1 MSDQPRYEII
11 GGLERTAPPTWVETA
26 QLVAAELAPS
36 MAGALI
42 GAALGNAPGA
52 AAGGAGGSA
61 IGNMWAQNL
70 RREMGLSDE
79 IAPGELF
86 AATATGAI
94 PLGKFAKAGVM
105 AKTAIRGA
113 QGSAMAGGDVAIRTF
128 FDEKRLPTEQ
138 EWKSA
143 LLFGGIMGGTLGAAE
158 AKFFRDTGLPAEE
171 GMTRKDIQH
180 KLVDHTDKVLLLE
193 NKEAKRLKGDIIYG
207 EGETT
212 LYEKPVDQSVQ
223 RQHPSY
229 IEESLTPEQIERW
242 SKGKLTEEDKLNAMD
257 AVIVTLEDAS
267 VKALEQVPTDALPRN
282 IISQSELRTASW
294 FQEANQPKVE
304 PDIIGTKPARITPDT
319 ITDLKAAMTGGTQ
332 EMPELEDLRLI
343 RSGIN
348 AIDEAQRKG
357 GGAAGAL
364 VKGQK
369 QKRRDL
375 LAAEKQIH
383 SQLPEDMGLAQ
394 GYTDQYKKVIE
405 LEDAIDQVETL
416 AQSAPKSER
425 GKYIAAARKMKR
437 ELHEARTQLT
447 KEEQMAQDIMP
458 ANKFAQYVASGGLM
472 AGLPVAYFQD
482 DDDEYSLA
490 SGFSIAAGVTGLL
503 MAIALGKSSKNISRA
518 LRDQAKG
525 LRMPKTK
532 QVKVKGQT
540 KTRVPVEDQP
550 LDYSEGVVRNADT
563 SPYQHS
569 NWKTLRSH
577 ATKLAEHVG
586 GTLSRRLKI
595 LDRKLNTYFQDAESK
610 INTMKRDM
618 KIQSLFMYAMEDA
631 AKKGGFMDEFR
642 RAWGMEGTE
651 SAQAIAK
658 LFDANKQAVTASA
671 RILAKKQGIKDAD
684 GITLGFGDGS
694 GDYTYSMYRKA
705 MDTLFDELG
714 ESGMDVGYRA
724 GYNPRLVKDY
734 NQFRTYLEQRGAN
747 YKPVLDAALEGYAKK
762 HNKTVADLS
771 AHEEAQVLSR
781 LFAQMRGN
789 EGKPGFAQQ
798 RVFTKIDDEMMDAY
812 EDPGRALSSYISQ
825 ASEKSVARKFLGKGL
840 GKGEFDTGIQNI
852 DESLAGRMA
861 QAIGKE
867 HGIETP
873 EQLAELQEIIQKR
886 FNSAPVDP
894 LVQLWRNSNYFTT
907 IANVGTT
914 ITQLMDLVN
923 TFYFA
928 GAGNTFRT
936 MLNRGKKDWFNEMGL
951 DHQNSVDFGAT
962 GGGLNTFLDWMLNT
976 TKFNQLD
983 KWAKNVSLEAL
994 YKKYKGK
1001 ATQDA
1006 GALMEELTGEFGAP
1020 RAKEIVKKLQDW
1032 DGAIDGS
1039 TPTPP
1044 EIQHLLFAKAADFLP
1059 LSRLEMPGAAE
1070 GKFAPLFYQL
1080 KTYTIKQLD
1089 IYREINQGGIQK
1101 AVRLLAD
1108 KKPKEAA
1115 EVALPALKGLAGYG
1129 AMLAMAGATTDTIKD
1144 MMYGRPTEL
1153 DDTVKNNLFRLAL
1166 INRYH
1171 VYKAERDGLGKAFLD
1186 YIMPATTT
1194 VDRLSKDVSA
1204 FAAGEDF
1211 KGHALQGTIL
1221 DPIYW
1226 GMEGMGGYE
1235 KTHR

>member
-1 MSDQPRYEII
+1 MAIRQVPLSEA
-11 GGLERTAPPTWVETA
+11 LEKGYRIVESPTVGRTAPPTWVETA
-26 QLVAAELAPS
+26 QLVATELAPS
-36 MAGALI
+36 MAGALV
-42 GAALGNAPGA
+42 GAAAGPWGA

-171 GMTRKDIQH
+171 GMTRQQLKDNTERLALDNIYYRDAEWEVMDSAPPWMKETPL
-180 KLVDHTDKVLLLE
+180 KLT
-193 NKEAKRLKGDIIYG
+193 NKNAG
-207 EGETT
+207 ELAEEVVG
-212 LYEKPVDQSVQ
+212 KA
-223 RQHPSY
+223 
-229 IEESLTPEQIERW
+229 ESL
-242 SKGKLTEEDKLNAMD
+242 
-257 AVIVTLEDAS
+257 
-267 VKALEQVPTDALPRN
+267 ALEAIDQVPTQNLPRD
-282 IISQSELRTASW
+282 ILSQSEIRTGSW

-343 RSGIN
+343 RSGID

-357 GGAAGAL
+357 GGTAGAL

-425 GKYIAAARKMKR
+425 GKHLAAARKMKR

-447 KEEQMAQDIMP
+447 KEEQMAKDIMP

-503 MAIALGKSSKNISRA
+503 MAIALGKSGKNISRA

-907 IANVGTT
+907 IANFGTT

-928 GAGNTFRT
+928 GDKGKPLSGIMRTFQT

-962 GGGLNTFLDWMLNT
+962 GGGLNTFLNWMLNT
-976 TKFNQLD
+976 VGFNQVD

-1108 KKPKEAA
+1108 NKPKEAA

-1153 DDTVKNNLFRLAL
+1153 DDTVKNNLLRLAL

>member
-1 MSDQPRYEII
+1 MSIDTEKYDYDFGFASADPV
-11 GGLERTAPPTWVETA
+11 RTAPPTWVETA
-26 QLVAAELAPS
+26 QLVATELAPS
-36 MAGALI
+36 MAGALM
-42 GAALGNAPGA
+42 GAAAEPWGA

-128 FDEKRLPTEQ
+128 FDERRLPTEQ

-171 GMTRKDIQH
+171 GQTRNELQEAAAKQRNEKLAKGEDTNWAKELVQGENKDA
-180 KLVDHTDKVLLLE
+180 TDSATIANAAITAGEQAMMDALDNVPVSSLPHHVLEQSEVPSTAWTQSPEKLLLY
-193 NKEAKRLKGDIIYG
+193 KRDVMG
-207 EGETT
+207 
-212 LYEKPVDQSVQ
+212 
-223 RQHPSY
+223 
-229 IEESLTPEQIERW
+229 
-242 SKGKLTEEDKLNAMD
+242 
-257 AVIVTLEDAS
+257 VT
-267 VKALEQVPTDALPRN
+267 
-282 IISQSELRTASW
+282 
-294 FQEANQPKVE
+294 
-304 PDIIGTKPARITPDT
+304 PARITPDT
-319 ITDLKAAMTGGTQ
+319 IADLKAAMTGGTQ
-332 EMPELEDLRLI
+332 EMPILDDLKLVRDGLD
-343 RSGIN
+343 
-348 AIDEAQRKG
+348 AIEETRQKG
-357 GGAAGAL
+357 GGKAGAL
-364 VKGQK
+364 VKA
-369 QKRRDL
+369 QKRKEQEL
-375 LAAEKQIH
+375 QAMHKNLAD
-383 SQLPEDMGLAQ
+383 QLPQEMGLSHEYMALNNRL
-394 GYTDQYKKVIE
+394 TE
-405 LEDAIDQVETL
+405 LQDTLSSVETL
-416 AQSAPKSER
+416 ARSAPKSER
-425 GKYIAAARKMKR
+425 GKHIAAARKIRKEMQDT
-437 ELHEARTQLT
+437 RTQLT

-503 MAIALGKSSKNISRA
+503 MAIALGKSGKNISRA
-518 LRDQAKG
+518 LRNQAKG

-586 GTLSRRLKI
+586 GTLSRRLKNLHPVI
-595 LDRKLNTYFQDAESK
+595 NKVFQQAESK

-962 GGGLNTFLDWMLNT
+962 GGGLNKALDWMLSAT
-976 TKFNQLD
+976 GFNQLD

-1108 KKPKEAA
+1108 NKPKEAA

-1153 DDTVKNNLFRLAL
+1153 DDTVKNNLLRLAL

-1171 VYKAERDGLGKAFLD
+1171 VYKAEREGIGKAFLD

-1194 VDRLSKDVSA
+1194 VDRTFKDASA
-1204 FAAGEDF
+1204 FVSGEEW